1 MRRYNLHL
9 VPSLTDAGFTR
20 REALA
25 SMAAAVAAG
34 CAPKTG
40 PSGDSGAVIPATI
53 DHIIVVMFENRSFDH
68 FLGALKLEEGR
79 AVDGLDATMSNP
91 DADGNPIAV
100 HPAAVQCLFDPPH
113 GWNSSH
119 LQWNGGANDRFVTEY
134 IADGAPNPA
143 EVMGYMTRA
152 DLPVS
157 YALADAY
164 TVCDRYFCSVM
175 GPTWPNRFYGH
186 AGTSEGQDDNNFPEG
201 GAFTFPTVWNK
212 LDEAGVAWKYY
223 YTDLPFIGLFE
234 NGLKPGFYGMFEDF
248 LYDCANG
255 LLPAVSWVDPGFSYN
270 DDHPPHFVGLGQ
282 EFLGMLYQA
291 LATSPQWNRCLLLVT
306 YDEHGGFFDHVPPPT
321 TEDDYAADG
330 FDQMGFRIPVLAVGP
345 FVKAGVVSDTL
356 DNTSWLKLVCERFGI
371 TPWTKRIE
379 AATSLAVVLDADRM
393 AADQPNPPAEV
404 PLPDYDDDALGAE
417 CFGGGLGPT
426 APPPGTG
433 PKRGLIAWIGQH
445 YPHLDR
451 RGDVVDRFAKL
462 RKVFQ
467 GR

>member
-1 MRRYNLHL
+1 
-9 VPSLTDAGFTR
+9 
-20 REALA
+20 
-25 SMAAAVAAG
+25 MAAAMAAG
-34 CAPKTG
+34 CTPAPKAT
-40 PSGDSGAVIPATI
+40 GDSAAVAATI

-79 AVDGLDATMSNP
+79 EVDGLDATMSNP
-91 DADGNPIAV
+91 DRDGNPVTV
-100 HPAAVQCLFDPPH
+100 HPAEVDCLFDPPH

-119 LQWNGGANDRFVTEY
+119 QQWNNGANDGFVTEY
-134 IADGAPNPA
+134 TADGAPSPA
-143 EVMGYMTRA
+143 EVMGYMTRS

-186 AGTSEGQDDNNFPEG
+186 AGTSDGQDDNAFPEG

-212 LDEAGVAWKYY
+212 LDEAGVSWKYY

-234 NGLKPGFYGMFEDF
+234 NGLKEGFYGMFEDF
-248 LYDCANG
+248 INDCANG
-255 LLPAVSWVDPGFSYN
+255 ALPSVSWVDPGFSYN

-291 LATSPQWNRCLLLVT
+291 LSTSPQWNRCLLLIT
-306 YDEHGGFFDHVPPPT
+306 YDEHGGFFDHVSPPT
-321 TEDDYAADG
+321 TEDDHATEG
-330 FDQMGFRIPVLAVGP
+330 FDQLGFRIPVLVVGP
-345 FVKAGVVSDTL
+345 FVKPGVNSDVL

-393 AADQPNPPAEV
+393 AADQPNAPADAPTPE
-404 PLPDYDDDALGAE
+404 YDQDTLGPE

-426 APPPGTG
+426 APPTAPPGAG
-433 PKRGLIAWIGQH
+433 PKGGLIAWVGEH
-445 YPHLDR
+445 HPHLDH
-451 RGDVVDRFAKL
+451 RGDVVERFARL
-462 RKVFQ
+462 RTAYRRPRP
-467 GR
+467 G